1 MYSAPKTVVIL
12 PTVVKTKKKEDVLT
26 DKQQYPLKNNVS
38 EKLTM
43 SSSSVVT
50 GVICIFVTDQ

>member
-43 SSSSVVT
+43 SSSTVVT
-50 GVICIFVTDQ
+50 GVICIFMTDQ